1 MNQNLLR
8 SRHLYTN
15 VYMHLLDL
23 LSGTQKCCL
32 QHQVFPGG
40 SKCFLLVS
48 GLNSLQQRR
57 YQEATGRQAEASAAD
72 RRLAH
77 QDEAAPAH
85 PRQGNH
91 VYGQLFIEKNPN

>member
-1 MNQNLLR
+1 MGHR
-8 SRHLYTN
+8 N
-15 VYMHLLDL
+15 VAY
-23 LSGTQKCCL
+23 ST
-32 QHQVFPGG
+32 QVFPGG

-48 GLNSLQQRR
+48 GLNSLQQQR
-57 YQEATGRQAEASAAD
+57 YQEATGRQAEASDAD

-85 PRQGNH
+85 PWQGNH